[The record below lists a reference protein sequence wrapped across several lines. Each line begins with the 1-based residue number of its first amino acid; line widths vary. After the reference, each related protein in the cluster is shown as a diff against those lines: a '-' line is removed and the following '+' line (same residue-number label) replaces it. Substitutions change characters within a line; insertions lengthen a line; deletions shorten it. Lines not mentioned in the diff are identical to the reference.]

1 MNGASALKIF
11 IVEDERLGLKRL
23 IKLLH
28 EIDDKIEILG
38 HAETVKSAVWWLQ
51 NHPAPDLLL
60 LDIELA
66 DGQCFEI
73 FRQIDVQVPV
83 IFTTS
88 YDEYALHAFK
98 VNSVDYL
105 LKPIRKEDLE
115 QSLLKWQRLKTTF
128 SGAETQVNVDKLIA
142 SIQQFQ
148 APQQYRKRFLVKQ
161 GQKLQAIE
169 VEEIAWF
176 NSDSKISFLRTWDNQ
191 RFVVDYTL
199 EELASMLDPHWFF
212 RANRSYI
219 VHAKSIK
226 AINPYFNGKL
236 HLQLQPLA
244 EENDVLISKEKAMEF
259 KRWLGK

>member
-1 MNGASALKIF
+1 MNGTAALKIF
-11 IVEDERLGLKRL
+11 IVEDDRLGLERF
-23 IKLLH
+23 KLLH

-73 FRQIDVQVPV
+73 FRQIDVQVAV

-88 YDEYALHAFK
+88 YEEYALHAFK

-105 LKPIRKEDLE
+105 LKPIRKENLE
-115 QSLLKWQRLKTTF
+115 QSLLKWRRLKATF
-128 SGAETQVNVDKLIA
+128 SGKETQLNVDNLIA
-142 SIQQFQ
+142 SMQQFQ

-161 GQKLQAIE
+161 GQKLHAIE

-176 NSDSKISFLRTWDNQ
+176 NSDRKISFLRTWDNQ
-191 RFVVDYTL
+191 RFVVDYKSTFW
-199 EELASMLDPHWFF
+199 LD
-212 RANRSYI
+212 I
-219 VHAKSIK
+219 
-226 AINPYFNGKL
+226 L
-236 HLQLQPLA
+236 T
-244 EENDVLISKEKAMEF
+244 
-259 KRWLGK
+259 

>member
-1 MNGASALKIF
+1 MNSESSLKIF
-11 IVEDERLGLKRL
+11 IVEDERLGLERL
-23 IKLLH
+23 IKLLR
-28 EIDDKIEILG
+28 EIDEKIEVLG

-51 NHPAPDLLL
+51 NHPDPDLLL

-115 QSLLKWQRLKTTF
+115 QSLLKWQRLKASF
-128 SGAETQVNVDKLIA
+128 AGKETQVNVENLIA
-142 SIQQFQ
+142 SISQFQ
-148 APQQYRKRFLVKQ
+148 TPQQYRKRFLIKQ
-161 GQKLQAIE
+161 GQKLQALEI
-169 VEEIAWF
+169 EEIAWF
-176 NSDSKISFLRTWDNQ
+176 NTDSKISFLRTWDNQ

-219 VHAKSIK
+219 VHAKAIK
-226 AINPYFNGKL
+226 MINPYFNGKL
-236 HLQLQPLA
+236 HLQLHPASEQ
-244 EENDVLISKEKAMEF
+244 NDVLISKEKATEF

>member
-1 MNGASALKIF
+1 MKVESSLKIF
-11 IVEDERLGLKRL
+11 IVEDERLGLERL

-28 EIDDKIEILG
+28 EIDEAIEILG

-88 YDEYALHAFK
+88 YDEYALSAFK

-105 LKPIRKEDLE
+105 LKPIRKEELE
-115 QSLLKWQRLKTTF
+115 QSLAKWKRLRTTY
-128 SGAETQVNVDKLIA
+128 GEPQPQVNVENLIA
-142 SIQQFQ
+142 SIRQFQ
-148 APQQYRKRFLVKQ
+148 APQDYRKRFLVKQ

-176 NSDSKISFLRTWDNQ
+176 HTDSKISFLRTWDNQ

-199 EELASMLDPHWFF
+199 EELATMLDPHWFF

-219 VHAKSIK
+219 VHARAIK
-226 AINPYFNGKL
+226 MINPYFNGKL
-236 HLQLQPLA
+236 QLQLQPATEL
-244 EENDVLISKEKAMEF
+244 NDVLISKEKASEF

>member
-1 MNGASALKIF
+1 MQLDTPMKIF
-11 IVEDERLGLKRL
+11 IVEDERLGLERL

-28 EIDDKIEILG
+28 EIDPKIEILG

-51 NHPAPDLLL
+51 NHPGPDLLL

-88 YDEYALHAFK
+88 YDEYALNAFK
-98 VNSVDYL
+98 VNSIDYL
-105 LKPIRKEDLE
+105 LKPIRREDLE
-115 QSLLKWQRLKTTF
+115 QSLHKWQRLKASF
-128 SGAETQVNVDKLIA
+128 GANPSQVNIDQLMA

-148 APQQYRKRFLVKQ
+148 VPQQFRKRFLVKQ
-161 GQKLQAIE
+161 GQRLQAIE

-176 NSDSKISFLRTWDNQ
+176 QTDSKITFLRTWENQ
-191 RFVVDYTL
+191 RFIIDYKL
-199 EELASMLDPHWFF
+199 EELSGMLDPDWFF

-219 VHAKSIK
+219 VHAKAIK
-226 AINPYFNGKL
+226 VINTHFNGKL
-236 HLQLQPLA
+236 LLQLQPA
-244 EENDVLISKEKAMEF
+244 PEQNDVLISKEKATEF
-259 KRWLGK
+259 KRWMGK